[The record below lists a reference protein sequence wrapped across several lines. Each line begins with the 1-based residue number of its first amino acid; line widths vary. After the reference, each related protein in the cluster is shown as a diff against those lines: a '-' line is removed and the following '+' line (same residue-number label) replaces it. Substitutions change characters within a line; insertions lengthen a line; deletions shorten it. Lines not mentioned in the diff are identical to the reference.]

1 LNAYLQT
8 RLETKFQ
15 EESKMKRNIFQ
26 IALLAVSLLTL
37 LGAASAQGRIDKW
50 ERRELRADRHE
61 VRADMKDIRSDRRDI
76 NKDAVERRGDVP
88 RVASGQTGRS
98 IASGAAGRSSRK

>member
-1 LNAYLQT
+1 MDVYLQT

-15 EESKMKRNIFQ
+15 EESEMKRNIFQ

-37 LGAASAQGRIDKW
+37 LGTASAQRRIDKW

-61 VRADMKDIRSDRRDI
+61 VRADTKDTRADRRDI
-76 NKDAVERRGDVP
+76 NKDVVERRGDVP
-88 RVASGQTGRS
+88 
-98 IASGAAGRSSRK
+98 SGAPSA